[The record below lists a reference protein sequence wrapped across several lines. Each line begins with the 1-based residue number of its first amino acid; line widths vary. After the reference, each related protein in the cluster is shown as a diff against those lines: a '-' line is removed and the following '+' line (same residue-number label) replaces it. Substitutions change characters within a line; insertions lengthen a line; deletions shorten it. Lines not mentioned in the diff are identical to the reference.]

1 MTRPVFAALIAALAI
16 AAIAPASARTPTSAA
31 DLAGRWTS
39 DTRDERGMEI
49 RTEGARI
56 AAVRIWHTDDGTV
69 CTQNLSGTFDP
80 ARRSAALDQRS
91 TCENGANGTGPAC
104 TLRVAASDRLVL
116 ACPDFNP
123 RTFRRAAR

>member
-1 MTRPVFAALIAALAI
+1 MSRPVLAALVAALAI
-16 AAIAPASARTPTSAA
+16 AAIAPAASAQTPVAAA
-31 DLAGRWTS
+31 DLAGRWAS

-56 AAVRIWHTDDGTV
+56 AAVRLWRTDGTV
-69 CTQNLSGTFDP
+69 CTQTLSGTFDP

-91 TCENGANGTGPAC
+91 LCDNGANGTGPAC
-104 TLRVAASDRLVL
+104 DLRVAASDRLVL
-116 ACPDFNP
+116 TCPDFNP

>member
-1 MTRPVFAALIAALAI
+1 MSRPLLAALVAALAL
-16 AAIAPASARTPTSAA
+16 AALAPAASAQTPGAAA

-56 AAVRIWHTDDGTV
+56 AAVRRWRTDGTI
-69 CTQNLSGTFDP
+69 CTQTLSGTFDP
-80 ARRSAALDQRS
+80 ARRSAALDQHS
-91 TCENGANGTGPAC
+91 TCENGANGPGPAC
-104 TLRVAASDRLVL
+104 ALRVTASDRFVL
-116 ACPDFNP
+116 TCPDFNP

>member
-1 MTRPVFAALIAALAI
+1 MSRPVLAALFAALAI
-16 AAIAPASARTPTSAA
+16 AAIAPAASAQTPVAAA

-56 AAVRIWHTDDGTV
+56 TAVRLWRTDGTV
-69 CTQNLSGTFDP
+69 CTQTLSGTLT
-80 ARRSAALDQRS
+80 AGARSASLDQRS
-91 TCENGANGTGPAC
+91 LCDNGANGTGPAC
-104 TLRVAASDRLVL
+104 TLSVARTDRLVL